1 MTRIRRRVYIRGT
14 RAALEAFE
22 VAEFGVDPETGDIL
36 RPVECWRPSGAFMPQ
51 MLTSEVEVDGTTE
64 TVYTPEPA
72 SPDLIVYA
80 TVFGERG
87 DEVLANLS
95 AIAGVEI
102 LEKGVDFDH
111 HEELRAVWP
120 LHFPGNVVIHHS

>member
-1 MTRIRRRVYIRGT
+1 MTHTRRRVYIRGT

-22 VAEFGVDPETGDIL
+22 IAEFGVDPETGDIL

-51 MLTSEVEVDGTTE
+51 QLASEVEIDGQLH
-64 TVYTPEPA
+64 TVYVPYPA

-80 TVFGERG
+80 TVFGARG
-87 DEVLANLS
+87 DEVLARLS
-95 AIAGVEI
+95 AVDGVQI
-102 LEKGVDFDH
+102 LERGVDFDH
-111 HEELRAVWP
+111 HEELRAHWP